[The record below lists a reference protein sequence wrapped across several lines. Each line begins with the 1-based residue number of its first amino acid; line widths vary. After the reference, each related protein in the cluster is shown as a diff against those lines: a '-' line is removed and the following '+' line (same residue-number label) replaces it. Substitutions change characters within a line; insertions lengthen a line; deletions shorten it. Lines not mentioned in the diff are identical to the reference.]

1 MTIILTIIACI
12 YAIYLLIDYLD
23 DYVKC
28 PRCKLKFNDN
38 DPKQCPKCKLDY
50 FRTNDLLSKR
60 TYIFSDFNPSIFSQ
74 EELKYLKNYRK
85 KKHEH

>member
-1 MTIILTIIACI
+1 MIIILIIPVFI
-12 YAIYLLIDYLD
+12 YIIYLLYNYLD

-38 DPKQCPKCKLDY
+38 DLKQCPKCKLNY

-60 TYIFSDFNPSIFSQ
+60 TYIFEDFNPSIFTQ
-74 EELKYLKNYRK
+74 EELMCLKNHRK
-85 KKHEH
+85 KLT

>member
-1 MTIILTIIACI
+1 MIIILLIPVCF
-12 YAIYLLIDYLD
+12 YSIYLLYNYLD

-38 DPKQCPKCKLDY
+38 DLKKCPKCNLHY

-60 TYIFSDFNPSIFSQ
+60 TYIFEDFNPSIFTQ
-74 EELKYLKNYRK
+74 EELMYLKTRK
-85 KKHEH
+85 WKKT